1 MRELRKYRKNEK
13 EDSIS
18 EHGGTDDEEYVA
30 VGGNK
35 AKRAQSRR
43 KNSSTKGVRRS
54 QREKKGKT
62 VAKDRINEEEPIE
75 NIKVELPI
83 NLKEI

>member
-13 EDSIS
+13 EDSLS

-30 VGGNK
+30 GSVK
-35 AKRAQSRR
+35 KVKRAQSRR
-43 KNSSTKGVRRS
+43 KISSTKGARRS

-62 VAKDRINEEEPIE
+62 VAKERLNEEDPIE
-75 NIKVELPI
+75 NVKVELVT